1 MTTNEQILKA
11 FDAVKDVGSD
21 KSITELGWLKI
32 VSVKPPK
39 IVVRL
44 ILPDFAQSQRPRI
57 ANEIRDCIKTFKEI
71 EEVQIEIGN
80 SSNQTPIG
88 QAGHGGQGQG
98 LNPIP
103 NVKNVIAK
111 IDTGANLAS
120 IDASDIKIVS
130 RDKVKYVKFKV
141 MKRNNTVRK
150 TSAPL
155 EGYKRIKSSNG
166 DVERRPYI
174 KTTLLMDGISKK
186 IELTLTDRGPMDYT
200 MLIGRKAL
208 GKRWDVN
215 PSMSFLTKSNRKLK

>member
-1 MTTNEQILKA
+1 MVANKKPKR
-11 FDAVKDVGSD
+11 VVGW
-21 KSITELGWLKI
+21 KEHAA
-32 VSVKPPK
+32 
-39 IVVRL
+39 
-44 ILPDFAQSQRPRI
+44 LPD
-57 ANEIRDCIKTFKEI
+57 
-71 EEVQIEIGN
+71 
-80 SSNQTPIG
+80 
-88 QAGHGGQGQG
+88 
-98 LNPIP
+98 L

-120 IDASDIKIVS
+120 IDAADIKIVS

-174 KTTLLMDGISKK
+174 KTTLLLDGITKK
-186 IELTLTDRGPMDYT
+186 IELTLTDRGPMEYT

-208 GKRWDVN
+208 GRRWVVN
-215 PSMSFLTKSNRKLK
+215 PSISFSTKPDGKKVVK

>member
-1 MTTNEQILKA
+1 MVANKKPKR
-11 FDAVKDVGSD
+11 VVGW
-21 KSITELGWLKI
+21 KENAA
-32 VSVKPPK
+32 
-39 IVVRL
+39 
-44 ILPDFAQSQRPRI
+44 LPD
-57 ANEIRDCIKTFKEI
+57 
-71 EEVQIEIGN
+71 
-80 SSNQTPIG
+80 
-88 QAGHGGQGQG
+88 
-98 LNPIP
+98 L

-120 IDASDIKIVS
+120 IDAADIKIVS

-174 KTTLLMDGISKK
+174 KTTLLMDGITKK
-186 IELTLTDRGPMDYT
+186 IELTLTDRGPMEYT

-208 GKRWDVN
+208 GRRWVVN
-215 PSMSFLTKSNRKLK
+215 PSISFSTKPDAKKVVK

>member
-1 MTTNEQILKA
+1 MAANKRMKR
-11 FDAVKDVGSD
+11 VVGW
-21 KSITELGWLKI
+21 KENAA
-32 VSVKPPK
+32 
-39 IVVRL
+39 
-44 ILPDFAQSQRPRI
+44 LPD
-57 ANEIRDCIKTFKEI
+57 
-71 EEVQIEIGN
+71 
-80 SSNQTPIG
+80 
-88 QAGHGGQGQG
+88 
-98 LNPIP
+98 L

-111 IDTGANLAS
+111 VDTGANLAS

-130 RDKVKYVKFKV
+130 RENVKYVKFKV

-186 IELTLTDRGPMDYT
+186 IELTLTDRGPMEYT

-208 GKRWDVN
+208 GRRWVVN
-215 PSMSFLTKSNRKLK
+215 PSISFSTSTTPKEKRSKK

>member
-1 MTTNEQILKA
+1 MKR
-11 FDAVKDVGSD
+11 VVGW
-21 KSITELGWLKI
+21 KENAA
-32 VSVKPPK
+32 
-39 IVVRL
+39 
-44 ILPDFAQSQRPRI
+44 LPD
-57 ANEIRDCIKTFKEI
+57 
-71 EEVQIEIGN
+71 
-80 SSNQTPIG
+80 
-88 QAGHGGQGQG
+88 
-98 LNPIP
+98 L

-111 IDTGANLAS
+111 VDTGANLAS

-130 RDKVKYVKFKV
+130 RENVKYVKFKV

-186 IELTLTDRGPMDYT
+186 IDLTLTDRGPMEYT

-208 GKRWDVN
+208 GKRWVVN
-215 PSMSFLTKSNRKLK
+215 PSISFSTSTTPKEKRSKK

>member
-1 MTTNEQILKA
+1 M
-11 FDAVKDVGSD
+11 VKKKREKRVVGW
-21 KSITELGWLKI
+21 KENAA
-32 VSVKPPK
+32 
-39 IVVRL
+39 
-44 ILPDFAQSQRPRI
+44 LPD
-57 ANEIRDCIKTFKEI
+57 
-71 EEVQIEIGN
+71 
-80 SSNQTPIG
+80 
-88 QAGHGGQGQG
+88 
-98 LNPIP
+98 L

-120 IDASDIKIVS
+120 IDASDIKIVT
-130 RDKVKYVKFKV
+130 RDKIKYVKFKV

-166 DVERRPYI
+166 DVEKRPYI

-208 GKRWDVN
+208 GKRWVVN
-215 PSMSFLTKSNRKLK
+215 PSISFLTKSKEKLK

>member
-1 MTTNEQILKA
+1 MVANKKPKR
-11 FDAVKDVGSD
+11 VVGW
-21 KSITELGWLKI
+21 KENAA
-32 VSVKPPK
+32 
-39 IVVRL
+39 
-44 ILPDFAQSQRPRI
+44 LPD
-57 ANEIRDCIKTFKEI
+57 
-71 EEVQIEIGN
+71 
-80 SSNQTPIG
+80 
-88 QAGHGGQGQG
+88 
-98 LNPIP
+98 L

-120 IDASDIKIVS
+120 IDAADIKIVS

-174 KTTLLMDGISKK
+174 KTTLLMDGITKK
-186 IELTLTDRGPMDYT
+186 IELTLTDRGPIEYT

-208 GKRWDVN
+208 GRRLVVN
-215 PSMSFLTKSNRKLK
+215 PSISFSTKPDGKKVVK

>member
-1 MTTNEQILKA
+1 M
-11 FDAVKDVGSD
+11 
-21 KSITELGWLKI
+21 
-32 VSVKPPK
+32 
-39 IVVRL
+39 
-44 ILPDFAQSQRPRI
+44 PD
-57 ANEIRDCIKTFKEI
+57 
-71 EEVQIEIGN
+71 
-80 SSNQTPIG
+80 
-88 QAGHGGQGQG
+88 
-98 LNPIP
+98 L

-111 IDTGANLAS
+111 VDTGANLAS

-130 RDKVKYVKFKV
+130 RENVKYVKFKV

-186 IELTLTDRGPMDYT
+186 IELTLTDRGPMEYT

-208 GKRWDVN
+208 GKRWVVN
-215 PSMSFLTKSNRKLK
+215 PSISFSTSTAPKEKRSKK

>member
-1 MTTNEQILKA
+1 VVANKKPKR
-11 FDAVKDVGSD
+11 VVGW
-21 KSITELGWLKI
+21 KENAA
-32 VSVKPPK
+32 
-39 IVVRL
+39 
-44 ILPDFAQSQRPRI
+44 LPD
-57 ANEIRDCIKTFKEI
+57 
-71 EEVQIEIGN
+71 
-80 SSNQTPIG
+80 
-88 QAGHGGQGQG
+88 
-98 LNPIP
+98 L

-120 IDASDIKIVS
+120 IDAADIKIVS

-174 KTTLLMDGISKK
+174 KTTLLLDGITKK
-186 IELTLTDRGPMDYT
+186 IELTLTDRGPMEYT

-208 GKRWDVN
+208 GRRWVVN
-215 PSMSFLTKSNRKLK
+215 PSISFSTKPDGKKVVK

>member
-1 MTTNEQILKA
+1 M
-11 FDAVKDVGSD
+11 VKKKREKRVVGW
-21 KSITELGWLKI
+21 KENAA
-32 VSVKPPK
+32 
-39 IVVRL
+39 
-44 ILPDFAQSQRPRI
+44 LPDLS
-57 ANEIRDCIKTFKEI
+57 
-71 EEVQIEIGN
+71 
-80 SSNQTPIG
+80 
-88 QAGHGGQGQG
+88 
-98 LNPIP
+98 
-103 NVKNVIAK
+103 VKNVIAK

-120 IDASDIKIVS
+120 IDASDIKIVT
-130 RDKVKYVKFKV
+130 RDKIKYVKFKV

-166 DVERRPYI
+166 DVEKRPYI

-215 PSMSFLTKSNRKLK
+215 PSISFLTNSNGKLK

>member
-1 MTTNEQILKA
+1 M
-11 FDAVKDVGSD
+11 VKKQRKKRVVGW
-21 KSITELGWLKI
+21 KENAA
-32 VSVKPPK
+32 
-39 IVVRL
+39 
-44 ILPDFAQSQRPRI
+44 LPD
-57 ANEIRDCIKTFKEI
+57 
-71 EEVQIEIGN
+71 
-80 SSNQTPIG
+80 
-88 QAGHGGQGQG
+88 
-98 LNPIP
+98 L

-120 IDASDIKIVS
+120 IDASDIKIVT
-130 RDKVKYVKFKV
+130 RDKIKYVKFKV

-166 DVERRPYI
+166 DVEKRPYI